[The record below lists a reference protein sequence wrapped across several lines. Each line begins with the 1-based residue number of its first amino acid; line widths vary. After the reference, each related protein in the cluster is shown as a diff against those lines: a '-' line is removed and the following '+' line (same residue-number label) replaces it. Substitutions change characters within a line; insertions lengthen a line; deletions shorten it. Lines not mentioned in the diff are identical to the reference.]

1 MSLVFKKI
9 NSTFVTVKDNNS
21 KNESENNSKKKIKI
35 IKLLIANNPTD
46 QINKANNVPEY
57 SYRLVKVFTK

>member
-46 QINKANNVPEY
+46 QIIKPITYQNIHTD
-57 SYRLVKVFTK
+57 L